1 MASGL
6 CPNIKHVILHSLKAL
21 ANQNEDG
28 ALCLCSNSASGQQRD
43 PLAGEVVASLLQQ
56 LPQQEYL
63 HSANEECPPPRRNSA
78 SWCLSQMYITVRF
91 YTTSGVCICHCRR
104 KISNLLILASAIVSY
119 SANNFFLFVGASKK
133 TCGNSGLPLG
143 VPCDIHHG
151 QNSPY
156 HPLCIVGNT
165 FTATRPADLRGAWC
179 VHLVLQTTE
188 GKLAKIANGQK
199 RLATY
204 HTTKA
209 GLQESINVY
218 LSLVS
223 SMTATCLKSQLS
235 LQQSQSFKVAIH
247 NHL

>member
-1 MASGL
+1 MKIVHCVFVQIVQAVSRETHWLEKSWLL
-6 CPNIKHVILHSLKAL
+6 C
-21 ANQNEDG
+21 
-28 ALCLCSNSASGQQRD
+28 CSNFHNRNTCIQQTKSV
-43 PLAGEVVASLLQQ
+43 PLLVAIVLHGAYRKCISL
-56 LPQQEYL
+56 
-63 HSANEECPPPRRNSA
+63 CGF
-78 SWCLSQMYITVRF
+78 II
-91 YTTSGVCICHCRR
+91 TTSGACICHCRR
-104 KISNLLILASAIVSY
+104 KVSNLLILASAIVSY
-119 SANNFFLFVGASKK
+119 SANNFFLFVGASKN
-133 TCGNSGLPLG
+133 TGGSSGLPLG
-143 VPCDIHHG
+143 VPSDIHHG

-188 GKLAKIANGQK
+188 GKLAKIVNGQK

-235 LQQSQSFKVAIH
+235 LKQLQSFKVAIH